1 MLLANS
7 LITDAIRPQ
16 RPKHCETRVL
26 AGARPAR
33 PQSQRSLKSL
43 RGLRVAICLSASAL
57 VLVVSPYRVAQDGL
71 SLTLSPQAAW
81 AQGNSGNAGNSDSG
95 NSDSGNSGDAE
106 SPGNSGNAPGN
117 ATDPGNAADPGNATD
132 PGSAAD
138 PGNAT
143 DPGNAADPQDTDP
156 IGNADEDEAKALNVT
171 PSTNPATALN
181 PGSKPKTYI
190 NATTGD
196 RVEVR
201 GASVGVVH
209 SNGLSERIDGGHYEM
224 RDAMGRT
231 IIRRQA
237 KNSDRPRLLR
247 MIE

>member
-26 AGARPAR
+26 ACARPAR

-43 RGLRVAICLSASAL
+43 RGLRVAIRLSASAL

-95 NSDSGNSGDAE
+95 NSDSGNSGSGNSGSGNSGSGNSGSGNTGSGNSGDTE

-117 ATDPGNAADPGNATD
+117 ATDPGNAAAPQATD
-132 PGSAAD
+132 PN
-138 PGNAT
+138 GNANET
-143 DPGNAADPQDTDP
+143 
-156 IGNADEDEAKALNVT
+156 KALNVT
-171 PSTNPATALN
+171 PPTNPATALN
-181 PGSKPKTYI
+181 PGNKPKTYI
-190 NATTGD
+190 NVTTGD
-196 RVEVR
+196 RIEVR

-237 KNSDRPRLLR
+237 KKSDRARLLR

>member
-16 RPKHCETRVL
+16 RPRHCETRVL
-26 AGARPAR
+26 ASAR
-33 PQSQRSLKSL
+33 PQSQRRLKSL

-57 VLVVSPYRVAQDGL
+57 VLVASPYRVAQDGL
-71 SLTLSPQAAW
+71 SLTLSPQTAW
-81 AQGNSGNAGNSDSG
+81 AQGNSG
-95 NSDSGNSGDAE
+95 NSDSGNSGN
-106 SPGNSGNAPGN
+106 GNSGNGNGNSGNSGSGNSGNTSPGN
-117 ATDPGNAADPGNATD
+117 AGNTGDPGNAT
-132 PGSAAD
+132 G
-138 PGNAT
+138 
-143 DPGNAADPQDTDP
+143 PGNAADPQDTDP
-156 IGNADEDEAKALNVT
+156 NGNADEDESKALNVT
-171 PSTNPATALN
+171 PPANPVTALN
-181 PGSKPKTYI
+181 PGNKPKTYI

-196 RVEVR
+196 RIEVR

-237 KNSDRPRLLR
+237 KNSDRARLLR

>member
-7 LITDAIRPQ
+7 LITDAIQPQ

-26 AGARPAR
+26 ASARPAR

-57 VLVVSPYRVAQDGL
+57 VLVASPYRVAQDGL

-81 AQGNSGNAGNSDSG
+81 AQGNSGRSDSGNSGNGNGNSGNGNSG
-95 NSDSGNSGDAE
+95 NSDSGDSDSGNSGNTG
-106 SPGNSGNAPGN
+106 SPGNSGNAGN
-117 ATDPGNAADPGNATD
+117 TGN
-132 PGSAAD
+132 

-156 IGNADEDEAKALNVT
+156 NGDADEDQSKALNVT
-171 PSTNPATALN
+171 PPTNPVTALN
-181 PGSKPKTYI
+181 PGNKPKTYI

-196 RVEVR
+196 RIEVR

-237 KNSDRPRLLR
+237 KNSDRARLLR

>member
-1 MLLANS
+1 M
-7 LITDAIRPQ
+7 
-16 RPKHCETRVL
+16 
-26 AGARPAR
+26 
-33 PQSQRSLKSL
+33 
-43 RGLRVAICLSASAL
+43 

-95 NSDSGNSGDAE
+95 NSDSGNSGSGNSGSGNSGSGNSGSGNSGDTE

-117 ATDPGNAADPGNATD
+117 ATDPGNAAAPQATD
-132 PGSAAD
+132 PN
-138 PGNAT
+138 GNANET
-143 DPGNAADPQDTDP
+143 
-156 IGNADEDEAKALNVT
+156 KALNVT
-171 PSTNPATALN
+171 PPTNPATALN
-181 PGSKPKTYI
+181 PGNKPKTYI
-190 NATTGD
+190 NVTTGD
-196 RVEVR
+196 RIEVR

-237 KNSDRPRLLR
+237 KNSDRARLLR